1 MNSVHFKYTNI
12 QHKYDA
18 TVEIY
23 RLSDI
28 YIYVCIQYIRL
39 KDVTEWRPDSQWLYI
54 GERYHSQLAPSLQP
68 QGTSFVVLLQGF
80 LQTLYLDRPTSSLS
94 LLLHLIILKL
104 G

>member
-28 YIYVCIQYIRL
+28 YMFVFSIY
-39 KDVTEWRPDSQWLYI
+39 D
-54 GERYHSQLAPSLQP
+54 
-68 QGTSFVVLLQGF
+68 
-80 LQTLYLDRPTSSLS
+80 
-94 LLLHLIILKL
+94 
-104 G
+104 